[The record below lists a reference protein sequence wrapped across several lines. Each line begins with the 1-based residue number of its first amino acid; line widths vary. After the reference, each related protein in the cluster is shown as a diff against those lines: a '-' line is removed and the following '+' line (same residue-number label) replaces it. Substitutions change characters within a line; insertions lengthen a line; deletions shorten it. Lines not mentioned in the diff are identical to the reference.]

1 MLMVLL
7 VHSLREKGKG
17 PYYGGELV
25 DQAVTSVFAALI
37 WHCQDLREELAPQ
50 VALST
55 SLHPSQLLQDAF
67 STAEALRRDL
77 VESRQKLVEAK
88 EKEEDEEKRSKV
100 NEDAPR
106 ESTSFP
112 QPILPLQCVECAL
125 HPLVLRLHCSCGLS
139 REGSVPAQVCWALS
153 RVAGWGRGGARRYR
167 RKPRRPPW
175 LAAALLS
182 ELAEGVQRH
191 QHSGQAQAAG
201 TATLERLLSAT

>member
-77 VESRQKLVEAK
+77 VRRVQCTVQLTRNLNA
-88 EKEEDEEKRSKV
+88 SKKK
-100 NEDAPR
+100 NR
-106 ESTSFP
+106 E
-112 QPILPLQCVECAL
+112 
-125 HPLVLRLHCSCGLS
+125 
-139 REGSVPAQVCWALS
+139 
-153 RVAGWGRGGARRYR
+153 
-167 RKPRRPPW
+167 
-175 LAAALLS
+175 
-182 ELAEGVQRH
+182 
-191 QHSGQAQAAG
+191 
-201 TATLERLLSAT
+201 